1 MKQATRLVPAALA
14 LALSCSWAFSAHA
27 CDESK
32 AQTSAYKASKKAKTT
47 AVTAVAA
54 SSAKSHAGCT
64 AEQMAACKAKGASAT
79 TASVDGH
86 EGCTAEQIAAC
97 KSAKGTSATTA
108 VASGKSK
115 KVFFAGAGGSCA
127 SKGSSS
133 TSAMTAGAGGSCSG
147 HGMAK
152 AAGKNFH
159 ARAGDCD
166 ACADMALCGDELT
179 AANAQTQVVPLRNG
193 VMFVYTADSPGEVN
207 AVQSAMAR
215 RSERMTQFV
224 NASESTKLC
233 AECRSMRSAMASGK
247 LAREVVNIEGGSL
260 TLMTSEDP
268 TIVAKIHTMV
278 ESKTNAR
285 VKS

>member
-1 MKQATRLVPAALA
+1 
-14 LALSCSWAFSAHA
+14 
-27 CDESK
+27 
-32 AQTSAYKASKKAKTT
+32 
-47 AVTAVAA
+47 VTAVAA
-54 SSAKSHAGCT
+54 SSKSYAGCT
-64 AEQMAACKAKGASAT
+64 AGQMAACKAKGASAV
-79 TASVDGH
+79 TASAEH

-97 KSAKGTSATTA
+97 KASKGTSATSA

-115 KVFFAGAGGSCA
+115 KVLFAGAGGSCA
-127 SKGSSS
+127 SKHSSTTAMTAGAGGSCASKHSS
-133 TSAMTAGAGGSCSG
+133 TSAMAAGSGGSCSG

-152 AAGKNFH
+152 AAGKNYH

-193 VMFVYTADSPGEVN
+193 VMFVYTANSPGEIN

-233 AECRSMRSAMASGK
+233 AECRAMRSAMASGK
-247 LAREVVNIEGGSL
+247 LTREVVNIEGGSL

-268 TIVAKIHTMV
+268 AIVAKIHSMV